1 MFIALDSE
9 PDKPIAVSG
18 VVKEVQFTNP
28 NVWITVETKTR
39 TYKIKGKS
47 PNSLVNLGGWTED
60 ALKAG
65 DRVNVEGFLIDSDD
79 PSIIGFATLTLPE
92 SGRRLYAGSSI
103 YP

>member
-1 MFIALDSE
+1 
-9 PDKPIAVSG
+9 V
-18 VVKEVQFTNP
+18 
-28 NVWITVETKTR
+28 
-39 TYKIKGKS
+39 
-47 PNSLVNLGGWTED
+47 LVND
-60 ALKAG
+60 ALCGGFKGAGQAG